1 MRAIVYD
8 RAGDSGVLRLTE
20 TEAEEPEPG
29 EVLVRIAVS
38 GVNPTDWKARAGRDP
53 LESQVPNQDGAGV
66 VEAVG
71 PDAGV
76 RVGDR
81 VWVWDAA
88 YRRPN
93 GTAQELAIVPAAQ
106 VQPLPQEASFD
117 LGASLGIPAL
127 TAHLALR
134 AGEAEEAVPLSPG
147 ALAGRTVLVA
157 GGAGAVGHA
166 AIELAVWAG
175 ATVLTTVSS
184 SAKGALARAAGAHHV
199 IDYNA
204 EDVARAVRQHAPAGI
219 DLIVEVDPVTNAD
232 LDGRLLRPGGTVAA
246 YASGSDPLELDLRP
260 LMSNN
265 LRWRFLLTY
274 TAPVREKHAAVAGVQ
289 AALQAGALHVG
300 AEAGLPLTRFPLE
313 RTADAHDAVEAGA
326 VGKVLIDVADLG

>member
-20 TEAEEPEPG
+20 KEAQQPGSG

-38 GVNPTDWKARAGRDP
+38 GVNPTDWKARAGQDP
-53 LESQVPNQDGAGV
+53 LEPQVPDQDGAGV

-71 PDAGV
+71 PDSGMQ
-76 RVGDR
+76 VGDR

-88 YRRPN
+88 YRRPD

-106 VQPLPQEASFD
+106 VQPLPADASFD

-134 AGEAEEAVPLSPG
+134 ADASDDAVPLSPG

-166 AIELAVWAG
+166 AVELAVWAG

-184 SAKGALARAAGAHHV
+184 PDKAAFARAAGAHHV
-199 IDYNA
+199 ITYTVEN
-204 EDVARAVRQHAPAGI
+204 VARVVRQHVPAGV
-219 DLIVEVDPVTNAD
+219 DLIVEVDPAGNAD
-232 LDGRLLRPGGTVAA
+232 LDGRILRPGGTVAA
-246 YASGSDPLELDLRP
+246 YANGRDPLELDLRP
-260 LMSNN
+260 LMAGNV
-265 LRWRFLLTY
+265 RWRFLLTY
-274 TAPVREKHAAVAGVQ
+274 TAPAWEKHAAVAGVQ

-313 RTADAHDAVEAGA
+313 RTAEAHDAVEAGTI
-326 VGKVLIDVADLG
+326 GKVLIDVADLG